1 MLIKDINENYMR
13 YTTTSQEIFETFCIS
28 KTHKKHLKI
37 DEEKKTIYFNYPEKD
52 VEINYEPVDILY
64 ENTFLIV
71 AFKPPFLLVHDDG
84 NNQDTLQARVNGYL
98 QLNQNKYPAQAIHRI
113 DYETSGLVL
122 FCKHPFFQAY
132 CDKNMEEH
140 HIKKE
145 YIALVQGHTNYKN
158 KKIISNIAR
167 DRHNAKKMIIHP
179 NGKESVSIFN
189 TLKNYKDCSL
199 IQVTILTGRKHQI
212 RVQCAS
218 LNHPILNDPLYGGKK
233 IDNTGLLLQ
242 SHHIQFNDVDITC
255 PQEKRFIRK

>member
-1 MLIKDINENYMR
+1 MKR
-13 YTTTSQEIFETFCIS
+13 
-28 KTHKKHLKI
+28 
-37 DEEKKTIYFNYPEKD
+37 KKTIYFNYPEKD

-140 HIKKE
+140 HIKRI
-145 YIALVQGHTNYKN
+145 YCLSTRPYK
-158 KKIISNIAR
+158 
-167 DRHNAKKMIIHP
+167 
-179 NGKESVSIFN
+179 
-189 TLKNYKDCSL
+189 L
-199 IQVTILTGRKHQI
+199 
-212 RVQCAS
+212 
-218 LNHPILNDPLYGGKK
+218 
-233 IDNTGLLLQ
+233 
-242 SHHIQFNDVDITC
+242 
-255 PQEKRFIRK
+255 

>member
-1 MLIKDINENYMR
+1 MRHQILILISDVYISHPKR
-13 YTTTSQEIFETFCIS
+13 YAKF
-28 KTHKKHLKI
+28 
-37 DEEKKTIYFNYPEKD
+37 P
-52 VEINYEPVDILY
+52 
-64 ENTFLIV
+64 
-71 AFKPPFLLVHDDG
+71 LLV
-84 NNQDTLQARVNGYL
+84 LQMPKLLENFQWSSSEEAVAKRESNIKEELADVLIYSVLFAEAVGLDLDEIIMEKLVING
-98 QLNQNKYPAQAIHRI
+98 NKYPAQAIHRI

-140 HIKKE
+140 HIKKD

-158 KKIISNIAR
+158 KKIVSNIAR
-167 DRHNAKKMIIHP
+167 DRHNAKKMIVHP
-179 NGKESVSIFN
+179 NGKESISIFN
-189 TLKNYKDCSL
+189 TLKNYEDYSL

-218 LNHPILNDPLYGGKK
+218 LKHPILNDSLYGGKR

-242 SHHIQFNDVDITC
+242 SHHIQFNDIDVIC